1 MVDLILMESFLK
13 SIERKAFRMALFAC
27 SNQDDALDLVQES
40 MCKFVDKYREKPEED
55 WKALF
60 YKILQNKIRDFYRK
74 ESVRSRW
81 RVWLNGRSKDD
92 NADPLEQLA
101 DPVNQTPERE
111 AVNQQMFDKLQVEL
125 KNLSLKQQQ
134 VFLLRAWEGLS
145 VGETAVAMNCTE
157 GTVKTHYFRATE
169 KLKKKLGEHWL

>member
-1 MVDLILMESFLK
+1 MVDLNLMESFLK
-13 SIERKAFRMALFAC
+13 SIERKAYRMAFFAC
-27 SNQDDALDLVQES
+27 NNQDDALDLVQDS
-40 MCKFVDKYREKPEED
+40 MCKFVDKYKDKPEED
-55 WKALF
+55 RKALF

-81 RVWLNGRSKDD
+81 RIWLNGRSEDD

-101 DPVNQTPERE
+101 DPGNRTPERE
-111 AVNQQMFDKLQVEL
+111 AANQQMFDKLHLEL
-125 KNLSLKQQQ
+125 KKLSSKQQQ

-169 KLKKKLGEHWL
+169 KLKKNLGEDWL

>member
-1 MVDLILMESFLK
+1 MEVFFK
-13 SIERKAFRMALFAC
+13 SIERQAYRMAQFSC
-27 SNQDDALDLVQES
+27 SNHDDALDLVQDA
-40 MCKFVDKYREKPEED
+40 MCKFVAKYAEKPEEE

-81 RVWLNGRSKDD
+81 RTWLGGDSEEGD
-92 NADPLEQLA
+92 ADPLEQLA
-101 DPVNQTPERE
+101 DPKGQTPERE
-111 AVNQQMFDKLQVEL
+111 TGNHQAFDHLQREL

-145 VGETAVAMNCTE
+145 VKETAVAMSCSE
-157 GTVKTHYFRATE
+157 GTIKTHYFRATE
-169 KLKKKLGEHWL
+169 HLRKKLGDHWP